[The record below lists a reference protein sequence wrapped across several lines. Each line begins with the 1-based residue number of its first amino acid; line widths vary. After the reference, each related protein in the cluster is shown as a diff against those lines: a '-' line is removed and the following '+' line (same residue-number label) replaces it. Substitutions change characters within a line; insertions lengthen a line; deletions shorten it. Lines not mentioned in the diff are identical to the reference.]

1 MIGKIYTSVF
11 PYFDSSVR
19 QMKYK
24 NRPVLIIGGPRNND
38 YTVLPLSTISNSAN
52 KDPVYDVEIDPVK
65 YPLLNLTKVSYVRTH
80 KQTTM
85 HSANLVTCLSDVK
98 NTYEDLYI
106 DILLKLE
113 QHNNELMEKML
124 QLLPSPVFGEGLFTM
139 KRESA

>member
-52 KDPVYDVEIDPVK
+52 KDPVK

-85 HSANLVTCLSDVK
+85 HSANLVTYLSDVK

-124 QLLPSPVFGEGLFTM
+124 
-139 KRESA
+139 